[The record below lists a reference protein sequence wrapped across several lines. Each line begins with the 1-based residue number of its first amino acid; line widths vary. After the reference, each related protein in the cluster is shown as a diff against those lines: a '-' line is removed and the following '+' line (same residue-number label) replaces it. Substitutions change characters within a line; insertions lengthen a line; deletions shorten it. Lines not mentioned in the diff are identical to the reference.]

1 MRYIGGDEISTILD
15 LKKLGLDCKY
25 VSVLP
30 NGIIFFN
37 IFIFLGYFGDYVIEA
52 LNGHDID
59 VSLCK
64 RSNGNISEGIINEDG
79 SVFYQVF
86 LKINFL

>member
-30 NGIIFFN
+30 NGIIFF
-37 IFIFLGYFGDYVIEA
+37 
-52 LNGHDID
+52 
-59 VSLCK
+59 
-64 RSNGNISEGIINEDG
+64 
-79 SVFYQVF
+79 
-86 LKINFL
+86 